1 MKFHARGIALVLIVP
16 IIFGAVVNGQKRT
29 TEVKGLLWNAPCKSG
44 IPDAQIILLNGEKK
58 YKVKSDRSG
67 KYLFQNVRPGNYQI
81 NIKRYGFLSIVQ
93 EAIRIVE
100 SEIRTLNFEM
110 QPGFDPG
117 DNPNSRNSNPCE
129 YSQKD

>member
-1 MKFHARGIALVLIVP
+1 MKFYASRIVLVLIFP
-16 IIFGAVVNGQKRT
+16 IIFGAIVNGQKRA

-44 IPDAQIILLNGEKK
+44 IPDAQIVLSNGDKK

-67 KYLFQNVRPGNYQI
+67 KYLFQNVRPGDYQI
-81 NIKRYGFLSIVQ
+81 IVNRFGFLSIVQ

-110 QPGFDPG
+110 QAGFDPG
-117 DNPNSRNSNPCE
+117 EKPRSRNRNPCD
-129 YSQKD
+129 YSEKD